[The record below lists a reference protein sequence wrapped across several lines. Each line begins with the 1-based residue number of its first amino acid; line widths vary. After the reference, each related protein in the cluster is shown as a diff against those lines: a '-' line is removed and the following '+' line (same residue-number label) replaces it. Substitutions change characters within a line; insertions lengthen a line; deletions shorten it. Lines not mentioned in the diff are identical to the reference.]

1 MSLFVELFSPQVSV
15 ECPNAAFCVGV
26 GQKPLTNRQVGSS
39 GQFWAWEGHTGRL
52 YHEGESNEL
61 LFIVKEGDSVTVEY
75 DTVAK
80 TLSFGKND
88 GVLSVAFHN
97 VVKQGRDLYPVL
109 LFTRRHNTTKVGEGE
124 GEEGRVGREEEED
137 EREKGGWGGK
147 RRKTRGRR
155 GGWGGKRRK
164 MRGRRGGW
172 GGKRRK
178 MRGRREAGEGRG
190 GRREEEGEGRGG
202 G

>member
-1 MSLFVELFSPQVSV
+1 MPRPCSQFSEWGLGTRPLSCVTVCGTILPQVSV

-88 GVLSVAFHN
+88 GGLSVAFHN

-124 GEEGRVGREEEED
+124 GEEGR
-137 EREKGGWGGK
+137 
-147 RRKTRGRR
+147 R
-155 GGWGGKRRK
+155 GGWGGKRR
-164 MRGRRGGW
+164 R
-172 GGKRRK
+172 
-178 MRGRREAGEGRG
+178 
-190 GRREEEGEGRGG
+190 
-202 G
+202 

>member
-1 MSLFVELFSPQVSV
+1 M

-88 GVLSVAFHN
+88 GGLSVAFHN

-124 GEEGRVGREEEED
+124 GGEGRVGREEEED
-137 EREKGGWGGK
+137 EREEGRR
-147 RRKTRGRR
+147 RRKGKGRR
-155 GGWGGKRRK
+155 GKG
-164 MRGRRGGW
+164 RGR
-172 GGKRRK
+172 
-178 MRGRREAGEGRG
+178 GERAMKTKCLGTVHAHHYTH
-190 GRREEEGEGRGG
+190 
-202 G
+202 

>member
-88 GVLSVAFHN
+88 GGLSVAFHN

-124 GEEGRVGREEEED
+124 GEEGRVRREEEED
-137 EREKGGWGGK
+137 EREKG
-147 RRKTRGRR
+147 RV
-155 GGWGGKRRK
+155 
-164 MRGRRGGW
+164 
-172 GGKRRK
+172 
-178 MRGRREAGEGRG
+178 
-190 GRREEEGEGRGG
+190 RREEEEDEWEEGRVRKGG
-202 G
+202 RRRTRKGEEENER